1 MGNKLT
7 KIDNQVISMLENL
20 TKREVTVT
28 YLENRYAISVYLD
41 DKPKGQK
48 SAIKEAVAGYIG
60 KRLIKIYNDPDGV
73 SFHIEY
79 AGKDD
84 INAPVSIDTQRDEPC
99 GVSFKR
105 KQYDVK
111 VIQVLEGNIGIVRI
125 FTGGGTVLYPSPE
138 SKDFTYSFIT
148 DNGVLMEVP
157 SGYYLIKHEDGSFSK
172 LSPMAFKEKYKAAN
186 KVSETDEDSV
196 YELFKECYGD
206 NLGAKIGKLVEEY
219 NEFMTVADDYTI
231 NGILYDTIK
240 DDMLDELS
248 DVYCVVYQ
256 LARILG
262 SDEKELLRMAYDKA
276 EKRRKE
282 PDYKRKHPHIENR
295 NDTKRN

>member
-1 MGNKLT
+1 MANKLT

-28 YLENRYAISVYLD
+28 YLENRYAVSVYLD
-41 DKPKGQK
+41 DKPKVQRA
-48 SAIKEAVAGYIG
+48 AIKDAVSGYIG
-60 KRLIKIYNDPDGV
+60 NRLIKIYNDPDGV

-79 AGKDD
+79 ASKDD
-84 INAPVSIDTQRDEPC
+84 INAPVHIDTNDGESY

-111 VIQVLEGNIGIVRI
+111 VIQVLDGNIDIVRI
-125 FTGGGTVLYPSPE
+125 FTRCGTVIYPSPE
-138 SKDFTYSFIT
+138 SKDFIYSFIT

-172 LSPMAFKEKYKAAN
+172 LSPKEFYERYEAAN
-186 KVSETDEDSV
+186 KIECDNDESA
-196 YELFKECYGD
+196 YNLFKEEYGD
-206 NLGAKIGKLVEEY
+206 NLEAKIIKLEEEY
-219 NEFMTVADDYTI
+219 NEFMTASDDYMI
-231 NGILYDTIK
+231 NGVLYDTIK
-240 DDMLDELS
+240 EDMLDELS

-256 LARILG
+256 LAKILG

-276 EKRRKE
+276 EKRKT
-282 PDYKRKHPHIENR
+282 DSNYKRKHPHVENA